1 MSILASLMGVMS
13 EAGGQD
19 STPDAID
26 WASISGADVV
36 ATTDE
41 TVSGIVG
48 TIDLYY
54 EINNSGSSP
63 IIYYRINSGTWQ
75 FLNSGST
82 NTFTVSNNQTVGWQV
97 VASFGAVNSTITVKN
112 ASDAGAT
119 LDTFGANVTYSL

>member
-1 MSILASLMGVMS
+1 MSILAAMMGVMS
-13 EAGGQD
+13 EAGAQD

-63 IIYYRINSGTWQ
+63 TIYYRIDSGTWQ
-75 FLNSGST
+75 FLNVGST

>member
-1 MSILASLMGVMS
+1 MSILAAMMGVMS
-13 EAGGQD
+13 EAGAQD

-54 EINNSGSSP
+54 EISNSGSSP
-63 IIYYRINSGTWQ
+63 IIYYRIDSGTWQ
-75 FLNSGST
+75 FLNAGST

>member
-13 EAGGQD
+13 ESGAQD

-63 IIYYRINSGTWQ
+63 IIYYRIDSGTWQ
-75 FLNSGST
+75 FLNAGST

-119 LDTFGANVTYSL
+119 LDTFSANVTYSL

>member
-13 EAGGQD
+13 ESGAQD

-63 IIYYRINSGTWQ
+63 IIYYRIDSGTWQ
-75 FLNSGST
+75 FLNAGST

>member
-13 EAGGQD
+13 ESGAQD

>member
-19 STPDAID
+19 STPDAIN
-26 WASISGADVV
+26 WANISGADVV
-36 ATTDE
+36 STTDE

-63 IIYYRINSGTWQ
+63 FIYYRIDSGTWQ
-75 FLNSGST
+75 LLNAGST
-82 NTFTVSNNQTVGWQV
+82 NTFIVGNNQTVGWQV
-97 VASFGAVNSTITVKN
+97 VAAFGTVISTITVKN

-119 LDTFGANVTYSL
+119 LDTFSANVSYSL

>member
-1 MSILASLMGVMS
+1 MSILAAMMGVMS
-13 EAGGQD
+13 EAGAQD

-63 IIYYRINSGTWQ
+63 IIYYRIDSGTWQ
-75 FLNSGST
+75 FLNAGST

-119 LDTFGANVTYSL
+119 LDTFSANVTYSL

>member
-1 MSILASLMGVMS
+1 MSILAAMMGVMS
-13 EAGGQD
+13 EAGAQD

>member
-13 EAGGQD
+13 ESGAQD
-19 STPDAID
+19 STPDAIN

-75 FLNSGST
+75 FLNAGST